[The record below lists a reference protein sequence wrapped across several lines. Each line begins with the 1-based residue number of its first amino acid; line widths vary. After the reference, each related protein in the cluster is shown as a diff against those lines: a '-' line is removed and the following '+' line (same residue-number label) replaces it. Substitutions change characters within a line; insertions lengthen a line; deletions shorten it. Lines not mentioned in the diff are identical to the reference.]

1 MLYNLLNFLGLD
13 AGSIRSISSVM
24 IHFSW
29 GWAGF
34 ILAMLAVLPIA
45 WFTYRFE
52 GKTVK
57 DSTKK
62 YLLALRL
69 VWLVLVCFL
78 LTGPTLVVSGWV
90 PLQNR
95 LAVMLDTSKSMS
107 IKDGNETRFDKLSK
121 IVQSGLMKKLEKKT
135 GIYPDV
141 FAFAEN
147 VTPISPSEIE

>member
-34 ILAMLAVLPIA
+34 VLAMLAVLPIA

-52 GKTVK
+52 GKSVK
-57 DSTKK
+57 ESTKRK
-62 YLLALRL
+62 LLTLRI

-90 PLQNR
+90 PLQN
-95 LAVMLDTSKSMS
+95 
-107 IKDGNETRFDKLSK
+107 
-121 IVQSGLMKKLEKKT
+121 
-135 GIYPDV
+135 
-141 FAFAEN
+141 
-147 VTPISPSEIE
+147 